1 MRNHTTSAYF
11 NKIEGGLVRPVRT
24 QLGFWAGLVS
34 DDLVGDCFFNQSDLS
49 VAIRPHIYQMHRR
62 HLPPF
67 QPEAKAKS
75 SVLSMAGRSSA
86 RKRDE
91 AREEEPATFLWLAPR
106 R

>member
-1 MRNHTTSAYF
+1 MRNHITSAYF
-11 NKIEGGLVRPVRT
+11 NKIEGALVWPLRT